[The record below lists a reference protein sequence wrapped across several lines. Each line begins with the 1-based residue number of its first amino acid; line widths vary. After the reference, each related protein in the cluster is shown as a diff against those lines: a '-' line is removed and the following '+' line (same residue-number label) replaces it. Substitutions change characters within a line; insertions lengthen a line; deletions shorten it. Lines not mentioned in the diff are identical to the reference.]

1 MTRFLSFLQE
11 SKLSMTKIT
20 AAITAVGGYVP
31 QFVMTNKMLEDLV
44 DTNDEWI
51 TSRTGIKE
59 RRVLKKEEGE
69 GTSYLAIK
77 AAEDLMEKKGLN
89 PAEIDLV
96 IVGTATPDSMVASTA
111 AFVASEIGAV
121 NAFAYD
127 LLAACSSFLFGMST
141 VAGHIETGRYKK
153 VLLIGADKMSSI
165 IDYTDRTTCIIFG
178 DGAGAALFEPNTEGL
193 GLQDEYLRSDGSG
206 RKYLGMEGGGSIM
219 PATEESVKN
228 RKHFI
233 FQEGKSVFK
242 FAVSNMADVA
252 AKIMDRNNLTEDDV
266 KWLVPHQANKR
277 IIDATARRMGIDD
290 SKVMM
295 NIQHYGNTTSATLPL
310 LLNDY
315 ESQIKKG
322 DNLVFAAFGGGF
334 TWGSIYLKWAY
345 N

>member
-1 MTRFLSFLQE
+1 
-11 SKLSMTKIT
+11 MTKIT

-31 QFVMTNKMLEDLV
+31 QFVMTNKMLEEMV

-51 TSRTGIKE
+51 TTRTGIKE

-77 AAEDLMEKKGLN
+77 AAQDLMEKKGLDA
-89 PAEIDLV
+89 AEIDLV
-96 IVGTATPDSMVASTA
+96 IVATATPDSMVASTA

-153 VLLIGADKMSSI
+153 VLLIGADKMLFI

-178 DGAGAALFEPNTEGL
+178 DGAGAVLFEPNTEGL
-193 GLQDEYLRSDGSG
+193 GLQDEYLRADGTG
-206 RKYLGMEGGGSIM
+206 RQFLGMEGGGSLM
-219 PATEESVKN
+219 PATIESVTNK
-228 RKHFI
+228 KHYI
-233 FQEGKSVFK
+233 FQEGKTVFK

-252 AKIMDRNNLTEDDV
+252 AKIMDRNDLTESDV
-266 KWLVPHQANKR
+266 DWLVPHQANKR
-277 IIDATARRMGIDD
+277 IIDATAKRMGVDD
-290 SKVMM
+290 SKVLM
-295 NIQHYGNTTSATLPL
+295 NIQRYGNTTSGTLPL
-310 LLNDY
+310 LLFDY
-315 ESQIKKG
+315 EKLLKKG